1 MKVEVYQSEPGNYN
15 MQDYE
20 QTYKD
25 FDWKSVEQAFS
36 WSKTGKI
43 NMAYECIDRHV
54 DEGKGDKI
62 ALNYK
67 DDQRHES
74 YTFEDMKKYSNKAAN
89 VLKMK
94 LMLKRDRVFIFM
106 SRTPELYFA
115 FLGILKLVQSLDL
128 YLKHLWKKLLRIA

>member
-25 FDWKSVEQAFS
+25 FDWKNVEQAFS

-54 DEGKGDKI
+54 DEGKGDKV

-67 DDQRHES
+67 DERRHES

-89 VLKMK
+89 VLKNEADVK
-94 LMLKRDRVFIFM
+94 K
-106 SRTPELYFA
+106 
-115 FLGILKLVQSLDL
+115 GIEYLSLCQERQNCISL
-128 YLKHLWKKLLRIA
+128 S

>member
-25 FDWKSVEQAFS
+25 FDWKNVEQAFS

-54 DEGKGDKI
+54 DEGKETKWRSIIRMSDVMSHIRSKI
-62 ALNYK
+62 
-67 DDQRHES
+67 
-74 YTFEDMKKYSNKAAN
+74 
-89 VLKMK
+89 
-94 LMLKRDRVFIFM
+94 
-106 SRTPELYFA
+106 
-115 FLGILKLVQSLDL
+115 
-128 YLKHLWKKLLRIA
+128 